1 MLTNNAY
8 KLKKW
13 SKCDICCTK
22 TL

>member
-13 SKCDICCTK
+13 SKCDVCCTK